1 MIFCKTPLCLGC
13 LQFVGG
19 NCILRQETTIYI
31 NGLQGEKSNKSV
43 EKEIV
48 KSIDPAREKKVKNL
62 KANGNGEVD
71 IIPEKLFRAL

>member
-1 MIFCKTPLCLGC
+1 M
-13 LQFVGG
+13 
-19 NCILRQETTIYI
+19 IYI
-31 NGLQGEKSNKSV
+31 NGLQGEKNNKSV

-48 KSIDPAREKKVKNL
+48 KSIDPARGKKVKNL